1 MELKME
7 IILIW
12 NNARSFKQHAADMK
26 QFSHEHKN
34 SPANELYML
43 KDMPLPGHFQPFKTQ
58 GGGKILISPKRK
70 STLVPIWKVELPK
83 GVQN

>member
-1 MELKME
+1 ME

-26 QFSHEHKN
+26 QFSQEHKN
-34 SPANELYML
+34 SPANEFCML
-43 KDMPLPGHFQPFKTQ
+43 NDMPLPVNFQSINTK

-70 STLVPIWKVELPK
+70 CTLVPLWKVELPI